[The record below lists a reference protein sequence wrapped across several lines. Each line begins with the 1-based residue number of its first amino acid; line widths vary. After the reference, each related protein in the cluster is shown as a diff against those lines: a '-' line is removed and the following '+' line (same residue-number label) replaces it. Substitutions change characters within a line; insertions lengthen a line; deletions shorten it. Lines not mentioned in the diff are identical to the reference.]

1 MMEAGVVIAG
11 GKPVFW
17 HLPKGRSAGSLP
29 DSRDL
34 WDVLWEHRETLDGFA
49 HSHPG
54 SGWPGP
60 SQTDVTTF
68 LAVERALGRRLKW
81 WITSRTNMILL
92 TWGGSKPGDLV
103 YDTTSIDGPEEPS
116 WVWKLREHSYVPE
129 PRVPDDVLEID
140 VDGKVDAKG
149 VRFVGKARRQP
160 DGTWRALADV
170 GGALCLVECTVTAW
184 PVQCKSS
191 S

>member
-1 MMEAGVVIAG
+1 MEAGVVIVG
-11 GKPVFW
+11 GRPVFW
-17 HLPKGRSAGSLP
+17 HLPAGRTSGSLP
-29 DSRDL
+29 DSREL
-34 WDVLWEHRETLDGFA
+34 WDVLWEHRDMLDGFA

-54 SGWPGP
+54 SGWPSP

-68 LAVERALGRRLKW
+68 LAIERALGKRLKW
-81 WITSRTNMILL
+81 WITSRTNTVLL
-92 TWGGSKPGDLV
+92 TWDGIHPNVPDYGVTLVHEGD
-103 YDTTSIDGPEEPS
+103 EPS
-116 WVWKLREHSYVPE
+116 WIWKLREHSYVPE
-129 PRVPDDVLEID
+129 PRVPDGVDEID

-160 DGTWRALADV
+160 DGTWRALANI

-184 PVQCKSS
+184 SMQCKSS